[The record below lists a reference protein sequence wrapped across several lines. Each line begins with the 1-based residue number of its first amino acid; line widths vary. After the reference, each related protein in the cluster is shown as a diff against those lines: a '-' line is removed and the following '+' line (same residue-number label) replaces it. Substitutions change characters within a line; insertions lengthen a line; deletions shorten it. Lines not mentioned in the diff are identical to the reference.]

1 MKNSEIILSIVFLG
15 LIVFTGANLIKMI
28 IEIGFN
34 F

>member
-15 LIVFTGANLIKMI
+15 LIVFTGANLVKYV
-28 IEIGFN
+28 IETGFN